1 MFSLVIPLFNEEDN
15 IQPLLQEIKTYLQA
29 YNVYEIVLVDDCST
43 DNTKKILSKINDKKI
58 KIIRNKKNKGQSF
71 SVSEGVKNSSYEI
84 VVTLDGDGQNDPRD
98 IAKLLNIF
106 VNNVEIKLVGG
117 LRTKR
122 KDNLIKI
129 LSSKIA
135 NNIRSFILND
145 NCKDT
150 GCSLKVFSK
159 QIFMDFPYFDGIHRF
174 LPALFSGYGHKT
186 FFVEVNH
193 RYRKYGYSKYGT
205 MNRLFKGIKDI
216 IIVRKI
222 IKKYKNSG

>member
-71 SVSEGVKNSSYEI
+71 SVSEGVKNSSYET

>member
-1 MFSLVIPLFNEEDN
+1 MFSLVIPLFNEEKN
-15 IQPLLQEIKTYLQA
+15 IQPLLQEIEIYLQV
-29 YNVYEIVLVDDCST
+29 YKEYEIVLIDDCST
-43 DNTKKILSKINDKKI
+43 DNTKNILLKLNDKKI

-71 SVSEGVKNSSYEI
+71 SIREGVKNAFYQT

-98 IAKLLNIF
+98 IVKLLNIF
-106 VNNVEIKLVGG
+106 FNNVEIKLVGG

-135 NNIRSFILND
+135 NNIRSFILKD

-159 QIFMDFPYFDGIHRF
+159 KIFMDFPYFDGIHRF

-216 IIVRKI
+216 IIVTKI
-222 IKKYKNSG
+222 IKKYKKSG

>member
-1 MFSLVIPLFNEEDN
+1 MFSLVIPLFNEEKS
-15 IQPLLQEIKTYLQA
+15 IHSLLQEIEIYLQE
-29 YNVYEIVLVDDCST
+29 YKEYEIVLIDDCST
-43 DNTKKILSKINDKKI
+43 DNTKNILSKLNDKKI
-58 KIIRNKKNKGQSF
+58 KIIQNKKNKGQSF
-71 SVSEGVKNSSYEI
+71 SISEGVKNAFYETI
-84 VVTLDGDGQNDPRD
+84 VTLDGDGQNDPRD

-117 LRTKR
+117 LRIKR

-135 NNIRSFILND
+135 NKIRSFILND

-150 GCSLKVFSK
+150 GCSLK
-159 QIFMDFPYFDGIHRF
+159 IFNKHIFIDFPYFDGIHRF

-222 IKKYKNSG
+222 IKKYKNGG